1 MRSLR
6 FWGALGFAL
15 AATASLFGCGGQQ
28 GNAVPAVGAVGAH
41 PASYYVSLAHGAGRK
56 LLYVVTNYVGVN
68 VYTYPYGLLVG
79 SLPGP
84 ANNLCTDQK
93 GDVFV
98 SSGMAGTVTEYAHGS
113 LIPKLTLP
121 GSGACSV
128 DPTTGSLAVVPGST
142 TVIVFPYNK
151 KKGWRLAKVYRISN
165 MDYARFCTYDP
176 NGNLFVDG
184 DANSNFDVVLD
195 ELPKGASAFEAISL
209 DRRLRAPGGLQWV
222 GNYLTLATG
231 GPRGRDT
238 TVIYQY
244 AISGSS
250 GTEIG
255 STRLFHSYSGSQYW
269 IQGGRVI
276 GQYTTPSFNG
286 FAFWR
291 WPGGGKPLKTFA
303 PQTQAASIVVSL
315 P

>member
-1 MRSLR
+1 MSLR
-6 FWGALGFAL
+6 FLVAAPFAF
-15 AATASLFGCGGQQ
+15 AATGLLFGCGGQQ
-28 GNAVPAVGAVGAH
+28 ASAVPPVGTAARS
-41 PASYYVSLAHGAGRK
+41 ASRTGPLAHGAGRK
-56 LLYVVTNYVGVN
+56 LLYVVTNPNVSVG

-79 SLPGP
+79 TLPVP
-84 ANNLCTDQK
+84 ANNLCTDQQ

-98 SSGMAGTVTEYAHGS
+98 SSIMAYTVTEYAHGS
-113 LIPKLTLP
+113 VIPKLTLP

-128 DPTTGSLAVVPGST
+128 DPSTGSLAAVPGST

-195 ELPKGASAFEAISL
+195 ELPKGGKAFEPISL

-222 GNYLTLATG
+222 GNYLALATG
-231 GPRGRDT
+231 GPRGRGT
-238 TVIYQY
+238 VVIYQY

-255 STRLFHSYSGSQYW
+255 STRLFHSFSGAQYW

-276 GQYTTPSFNG
+276 GQYVTPSFNG

-291 WPGGGKPLKTFA
+291 YPRGGKPLKTFA
-303 PQTQAASIVVSL
+303 PQMQAASTVVSL